1 MDYKRHQRLKKCRI
15 RVSIYQIGNLNDF
28 IYTFRFV
35 RRNEGVVRAV
45 VDMDYVTGDKLGNL
59 VRLGFVLEVQFTYVV
74 RSVQHITI
82 LLQHVQR
89 TLDDVQDSWA
99 RVVCGDGLAGA
110 NLSDGCHQV
119 VRFVG
124 REVFIEP
131 VELHVFVLV
140 VRAAL
145 DASLRKLDVLE

>member
-1 MDYKRHQRLKKCRI
+1 MDYERHQRLTKCRI
-15 RVSIYQIGNLNDF
+15 RVSIYQIGNFDDF
-28 IYTFRFV
+28 TFTFRFV

-45 VDMDYVTGDKLGNL
+45 VNMDYVTSNELGNL
-59 VRLGFVLEVQFTYVV
+59 VRLEFVLEVQFTYVV

-89 TLDDVQDSWA
+89 TLHDVQDSWA

-110 NLSDGCHQV
+110 NLSNSCHQV

-131 VELHVFVLV
+131 V
-140 VRAAL
+140 
-145 DASLRKLDVLE
+145 